1 MDILKIVTAGSV
13 DDGKSTLI
21 GQLLYVTNSLKEDQL
36 ENIKA
41 KSNAKGYDYIDLSLA
56 TDGLLTEREQGI
68 TIDVSNIYFSSE
80 NRRFVIADSP
90 GHIEYT
96 RNMVT
101 GASNADVAIIL
112 IDARKGVIEQTRRHY
127 FITQLLGIRHIVITI
142 NKMDLVDFD
151 ETVYNTIK
159 TNFEQLSA
167 GNSLSKTNHFF
178 LPISALSGEN
188 ILSNSEKLNWYIGPS
203 LLPLLETIQ
212 LAKNSSQS
220 TALQVQNIIRP
231 KTHQLHDYRGISG
244 KVKSGH
250 FHLGDQVQISPSG
263 RSSII
268 QSIEKYGHPI
278 SELKEGENGTIL
290 LKDDLDINRGDS
302 IFIPDNSLQ
311 EIKSLEATI
320 CWMQN
325 DTIRNGQKY
334 WLQQGSNRVLAK
346 VQKVSSRFNTNL
358 FENEASDS
366 LGLNDIGEVE
376 LILNKPLL
384 ALPYIVNKAL
394 GAFILIDQNS
404 NNTAGVGFIKE
415 N

>member
-68 TIDVSNIYFSSE
+68 TIDVSNIYFSTE
-80 NRRFVIADSP
+80 KRRFVIADSP

-159 TNFEQLSA
+159 TNFEQLSS
-167 GNSLSKTNHFF
+167 GNALSKTNHYF

-188 ILSNSEKLNWYIGPS
+188 ILSNSKKLNWYLGPS
-203 LLPLLETIQ
+203 LLHLLETIQ
-212 LAKNSSQS
+212 LTKNSSQS

-231 KTHQLHDYRGISG
+231 KTHQLHDFRGISG

-311 EIKSLEATI
+311 EIKSLESTI

-358 FENEASDS
+358 FESEASDS